1 MLINVILGVLFAGI
15 LAFSIFMAARC
26 VHDGKKS
33 AFIVCIVLAAVFF
46 GLLVLIP
53 GSVRMV
59 DTGEVAVVKH
69 LGKTTG
75 TRAPGIHFD
84 FWVTNKYL
92 RYNSKVQ
99 TLDLTTAA
107 YSSDAQTMDI
117 QMTVQYQIQ
126 GDKATEIANR
136 YGPSDLLQNRIE
148 SVTAEKTKAVLSAH
162 KAMDIIAQ
170 RAAMSP
176 AVETAIRDAIGEE
189 YYVDI
194 VTVVITNIDFSDAFE
209 AAVEQKMIAEQ
220 NQLKAEYEN
229 QQKIAQAEADAKAK
243 LVTAEA
249 EAEANKM
256 LEKSLSEEILR
267 QMYIEKWD
275 GKLPNTVAGESA
287 GVLISASGQSATK

>member
-1 MLINVILGVLFAGI
+1 MFISIILGVVFAV
-15 LAFSIFMAARC
+15 LAFFAIGFTRVSREQEKTGAA
-26 VHDGKKS
+26 VVSGLL
-33 AFIVCIVLAAVFF
+33 ALIFIVALF
-46 GLLVLIP
+46 LIP
-53 GSVRMV
+53 ASVRTI

-69 LGKTTG
+69 LGKATG
-75 TRAPGIHFD
+75 TRTAGVHFD
-84 FWVTNKYL
+84 LWVTNKYL
-92 RYNSKVQ
+92 RYNAKVQ

-126 GDKATEIANR
+126 TDKAVEIANR
-136 YGPSDLLQNRIE
+136 YGSSDLLQNRIE
-148 SVTAEKTKAVLSAH
+148 SITAEKTKAVLSAH

-176 AVETAIRDAIGEE
+176 AVETAIRDAIGDE

-229 QQKIAQAEADAKAK
+229 QQKIAAAEAEAKAL
-243 LVTAEA
+243 LVAAEA
-249 EAEANKM
+249 EAEANRL
-256 LEKSLSEEILR
+256 LEESLTDEILR
-267 QMYIEKWD
+267 QRYIDKWD
-275 GKLPNTVAGESA
+275 GKLPETVAGDGVELLVPA
-287 GVLISASGQSATK
+287 GTEAAK